1 MSNPKNAISQIKNL
15 MKQYGFLN
23 DEPTLQSFKLEDN
36 TIVET
41 LKLKA
46 GERITKVNDE
56 FNRVALESGSYRLVE
71 NFEIEVKEGKIM
83 SVKEIFVDAK
93 LVDGTVVK
101 VEGEEVVEGAAV
113 KVVTE
118 DAELPAPDGVHE
130 LEGGMKIETK
140 DGVIVKIEEKTE
152 AGYGYKEKDMEDVEV
167 PVEVPAEVAPVAQ
180 EVVEAIVEALVP
192 LMDEVKVLVEEM
204 KKMKEGMKEMKNDF
218 NAFKKQ
224 PAGKKISD
232 GKTDFN
238 KEEKLDSVDARIASI
253 MSMRKK

>member
-46 GERITKVNDE
+46 GERITKLNDE

-71 NFEIEVKEGKIM
+71 NFEIEVEEGEIV

-140 DGVIVKIEEKTE
+140 DGVIVKVEEVVSEEEPK
-152 AGYGYKEKDMEDVEV
+152 VEV
-167 PVEVPAEVAPVAQ
+167 EIEAP
-180 EVVEAIVEALVP
+180 
-192 LMDEVKVLVEEM
+192 EM
-204 KKMKEGMKEMKNDF
+204 EMGGMKELYKMLEEMMKKVSEKMKSMEEKMSSVENEF
-218 NAFKKQ
+218 KAFKKQ

-238 KEEKLDSVDARIASI
+238 KVEKLDSVDARIASI
-253 MSMRKK
+253 MSMRNK

>member
-46 GERITKVNDE
+46 GERITKLNDE

-71 NFEIEVKEGKIM
+71 NFEIEVEEGEIV

-140 DGVIVKIEEKTE
+140 DGVIVKVEEVVSEEEPK
-152 AGYGYKEKDMEDVEV
+152 VEV
-167 PVEVPAEVAPVAQ
+167 EIEAP
-180 EVVEAIVEALVP
+180 
-192 LMDEVKVLVEEM
+192 EM
-204 KKMKEGMKEMKNDF
+204 EMGGMKELYKMLEEMMKKVSEKMKSMEEKMSSMENEF
-218 NAFKKQ
+218 KAFKKQ

-238 KEEKLDSVDARIASI
+238 KVEKLDSVDARIASI
-253 MSMRKK
+253 MSMRNK

>member
-46 GERITKVNDE
+46 GERITKLNEE

-71 NFEIEVKEGKIM
+71 NFEIEVKEGEIM

-101 VEGEEVVEGAAV
+101 VEGDEVVEGAAV

-140 DGVIVKIEEKTE
+140 DGVIVKIEEVVSE
-152 AGYGYKEKDMEDVEV
+152 EMEEVEV
-167 PVEVPAEVAPVAQ
+167 PVEVPAEVAPVAE

>member
-1 MSNPKNAISQIKNL
+1 MSNPKNAIGQIKNL

-23 DEPTLQSFKLEDN
+23 DEPVLKSFKLENN
-36 TIVET
+36 TILEAIE
-41 LKLKA
+41 LKK
-46 GERITKVNDE
+46 GNKITKVSDE
-56 FNRVALESGSYRLVE
+56 FERVALEDGTFRLVE
-71 NFEIEVKEGKIM
+71 NFEIKVKDGSIV
-83 SVKEIFVDAK
+83 SVKEIFIDAK

-101 VEGEEVVEGAAV
+101 VEGEELLEGAAV

-118 DAELPAPDGVHE
+118 DAEIPAPDGVHE
-130 LEGGMKIETK
+130 LESGVKVETK
-140 DGVIVKIEEKTE
+140 DGIIVKIEEPISE
-152 AGYGYKEKDMEDVEV
+152 EMEDVEV

-204 KKMKEGMKEMKNDF
+204 KKMKDGMKEIKKDF
-218 NAFKKQ
+218 NAFKKE

-238 KEEKLDSVDARIASI
+238 KEEQSNSVDARIASI
-253 MSMRKK
+253 MSMRRK

>member
-46 GERITKVNDE
+46 GERITKLNDE

-71 NFEIEVKEGKIM
+71 NFEIEVKEGEIM

-101 VEGEEVVEGAAV
+101 VEGEEIVEGAAV

-140 DGVIVKIEEKTE
+140 DGVIVKIEEVVSE
-152 AGYGYKEKDMEDVEV
+152 EMEEVEV

-238 KEEKLDSVDARIASI
+238 KEEKLDSVDARVASI
-253 MSMRKK
+253 MSMRNK